1 MAIASIVSAVTASSV
16 RSAPVARL
24 GLELKAVANGQL
36 RQAEAFLA
44 CDGESLHAGIH
55 QARKS
60 IRRVRA
66 TLALGLGSIDPRAKR
81 LDDDLGRL
89 CRGLS
94 RLRDAQALLEALSRL
109 ESNSPEEVRA
119 LLPAAESR
127 ARLRRDQMLEAEL
140 LRDPQLASRR
150 SRLLAY
156 SRRLERLD
164 WQPLDEDR
172 VSAAIERSERRAE
185 KAGQRSFRHP
195 DRDADWHVYRRRLR
209 RLRQQDTLLAE
220 LRPELRP
227 AIQGLEE
234 RAILL
239 GEAQDDALLIR
250 DCGRNSPFPPRPRA
264 LLRALA
270 RARLKNSR
278 RLP

>member
-1 MAIASIVSAVTASSV
+1 MAIAHGVSPTIASSA

-24 GLELKAVANGQL
+24 DLELKAFANGQI

-44 CDGESLHAGIH
+44 CDGVSLHAGIH

-66 TLALGLGSIDPRAKR
+66 ILALGRKALDDRAKR

-94 RLRDAQALLEALSRL
+94 RLRDAQALIEALRRL
-109 ESNSPEEVRA
+109 DANAPEEVRA
-119 LLPAAESR
+119 VLAAAEAR
-127 ARLRRDQMLEAEL
+127 ARLRRDQMLAVEL
-140 LRDPQLASRR
+140 LRDPQLGSRR

-156 SRRLERLD
+156 NRRLERLD
-164 WQPLDEDR
+164 WQLLDEAR
-172 VSAAIERSERRAE
+172 VSAAIERSVRRAE

-234 RAILL
+234 RATLL

-250 DCGRNSPFPPRPRA
+250 HCRRGSPFQPGPRA
-264 LLRALA
+264 LLRNLA
-270 RARLKNSR
+270 RDRLNSAR